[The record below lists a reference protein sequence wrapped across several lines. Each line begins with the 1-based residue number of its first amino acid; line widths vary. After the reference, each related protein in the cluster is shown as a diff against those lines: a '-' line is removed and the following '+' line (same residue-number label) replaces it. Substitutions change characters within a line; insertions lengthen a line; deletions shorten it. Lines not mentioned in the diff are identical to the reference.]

1 MDHTSWV
8 AGSTTHWY
16 WVSKC
21 FPCQAE
27 AAFCQVP
34 HYVETA
40 YAETHVWVRALHK
53 KSWPWWMANK
63 LQWARWNKEVQISNM
78 HKLIATWE
86 RTNDAYQ
93 EGRKTTTDN
102 KRFDVQRRGFRI
114 SNRPKMFNI
123 QKGFSI
129 FSWHHFGDNR
139 NNQWL
144 QDLKYGDT
152 WKLHEK
158 EAKIRF
164 LGWGCFEDHFPPSQR
179 KRDVCWAKWDALF
192 LLDRR
197 DTWTRSIDLRQQ
209 SALPS
214 FNITCV
220 VFYYNHFELILPHL
234 GGESCESSWILRAS
248 RSTLQIQASLAN
260 QARHPSSFQGESLG
274 RVRKSTNPVES
285 YPTNIVTL
293 ILLACHILHVHLHRI
308 WQTVQS
314 YLTLTFDFLH
324 RYVHPSLFVPSI
336 GLFCEAGSD
345 TLKRKLRV
353 ELLVGCLKSFQR
365 IIFDLL
371 DVPSLVRN
379 FCKAF

>member
-1 MDHTSWV
+1 
-8 AGSTTHWY
+8 
-16 WVSKC
+16 
-21 FPCQAE
+21 
-27 AAFCQVP
+27 
-34 HYVETA
+34 
-40 YAETHVWVRALHK
+40 
-53 KSWPWWMANK
+53 
-63 LQWARWNKEVQISNM
+63 M
-78 HKLIATWE
+78 HKLIATWQ

-93 EGRKTTTDN
+93 EWRKTTTDN
-102 KRFDVQRRGFRI
+102 KRFDVQRRVFRI

-129 FSWHHFGDNR
+129 LSWHHFGDNR

-158 EAKIRF
+158 EPKIRF

-197 DTWTRSIDLRQQ
+197 DTWTRSTDLRQQ

-214 FNITCV
+214 FNITCPPSYLFIFCICLCCFPLRTITLNWFFRIWV
-220 VFYYNHFELILPHL
+220 VNLVNLRESFELQGPRCKSRHL
-234 GGESCESSWILRAS
+234 WL
-248 RSTLQIQASLAN
+248 
-260 QARHPSSFQGESLG
+260 ARHDIQVHFKGSLG

-285 YPTNIVTL
+285 YPTNTVTL

-365 IIFDLL
+365 IILDLL

>member
-1 MDHTSWV
+1 MNHKTKLDHTSWV

-78 HKLIATWE
+78 HKLIATWQ

-129 FSWHHFGDNR
+129 LSWHHFGDNR

-214 FNITCV
+214 FNITCPRSYL
-220 VFYYNHFELILPHL
+220 FIFCICLCCFLL
-234 GGESCESSWILRAS
+234 QSLWTDSSAFGWWILW
-248 RSTLQIQASLAN
+248 IFVN
-260 QARHPSSFQGESLG
+260 PSSFK
-274 RVRKSTNPVES
+274 VHAANP
-285 YPTNIVTL
+285 
-293 ILLACHILHVHLHRI
+293 
-308 WQTVQS
+308 
-314 YLTLTFDFLH
+314 
-324 RYVHPSLFVPSI
+324 
-336 GLFCEAGSD
+336 G
-345 TLKRKLRV
+345 
-353 ELLVGCLKSFQR
+353 
-365 IIFDLL
+365 IFG
-371 DVPSLVRN
+371 
-379 FCKAF
+379 